1 MNCQEPYY
9 NPTDTVLVIVNRLS
23 IYIVDGRRC
32 QIKVL
37 GEGVIQKNMSKDCP
51 KSSKMYM
58 IKNLFSNLKL
68 FMECKNNPVSQFCGR
83 FRTDG
88 YAPKTGFSFY
98 KIGGE
103 NEWQRRNFQRLQI
116 CAHIRIENTHR
127 NAALV

>member
-9 NPTDTVLVIVNRLS
+9 NPTDTVLVIIVKRLS

-32 QIKVL
+32 QIKVI
-37 GEGVIQKNMSKDCP
+37 GGGVNTKNMSKDCP
-51 KSSKMYM
+51 KSSKIYM
-58 IKNLFSNLKL
+58 IENLFSNLKL

-83 FRTDG
+83 FRTDE

-103 NEWQRRNFQRLQI
+103 NATFLP
-116 CAHIRIENTHR
+116 
-127 NAALV
+127 